1 MATVHM
7 YLKMAIS
14 QAQEL
19 ALDLKVIEGDPESYW
34 NGRDD
39 FIRQIE
45 QYQDR
50 YDCLSAQALLI
61 DTEAEQLNESY
72 LELAGRNQATMDR
85 LDYLYAP
92 KQEPD
97 DDDEDTWFQDND
109 LDDDDDD

>member
-61 DTEAEQLNESY
+61 DKEAEQLNEAY
-72 LELAGRNQATMDR
+72 LELAGRNQSTIER
-85 LDYLYAP
+85 LDHLYTP
-92 KQEPD
+92 ESEPD
-97 DDDEDTWFQDND
+97 DDDEDTWFQQHDPD
-109 LDDDDDD
+109 